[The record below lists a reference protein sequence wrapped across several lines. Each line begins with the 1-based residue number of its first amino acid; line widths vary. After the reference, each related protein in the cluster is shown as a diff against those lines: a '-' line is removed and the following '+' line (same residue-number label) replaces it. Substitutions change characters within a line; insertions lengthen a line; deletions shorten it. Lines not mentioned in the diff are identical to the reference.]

1 MGLMLRLGLGGG
13 ASISAV
19 HKAVLASRSLAAK
32 PHAGET
38 QYVLY
43 FSDFNNVT
51 GTTSNQ
57 HVSASFFGAPGRD
70 ENSWGRQGENDFID
84 GIANRPSTASWRLH
98 VTRKEMWQ

>member
-1 MGLMLRLGLGGG
+1 MALMLRLGLGGG

-43 FSDFNNVT
+43 FSVLKCQWD
-51 GTTSNQ
+51 
-57 HVSASFFGAPGRD
+57 HVKSTRLGLILWRALARGKNLGDAK
-70 ENSWGRQGENDFID
+70 ENEPID
-84 GIANRPSTASWRLH
+84 GIVAASWRLH
-98 VTRKEMWQ
+98 VTRKEMWL